1 MKDKI
6 LDWLDVIKDEDAHLY
21 EEYMPTK
28 KKNVKNSSFNL
39 DPIFS
44 GNVSSRLVIHP
55 LSHIANSYCL

>member
-39 DPIFS
+39 E
-44 GNVSSRLVIHP
+44 
-55 LSHIANSYCL
+55 SHF